1 MTDQLEDLYDKTDM
15 ALLAA
20 GGKDALA
27 CFVQLSRRVLEGAGE
42 RGLRVFVMEVLPLL
56 PPAWQTELVVLL
68 FTTLVDDR
76 RARKKAMPA
85 VSCSLH

>member
-56 PPAWQTELVVLL
+56 SPAWQTELVVLL

>member
-1 MTDQLEDLYDKTDM
+1 MIDQLDNLYDKTDM

-42 RGLRVFVMEVLPLL
+42 TGLRNLVIDILPLL
-56 PPAWQTELVVLL
+56 PPVARAELVVLL

-76 RARKKAMPA
+76 QARKKAMPNA
-85 VSCSLH
+85 FYSLH